1 LICSWA
7 ENDTPEDS
15 PPPGLADMSIRS
27 DGSGPTSHS
36 YDGAPRGG
44 ADGARKKSVA
54 GKKSDKNLEREKDR
68 RRDEEKDQ
76 LLARIGEPMT
86 AVLRIFAFRC

>member
-1 LICSWA
+1 
-7 ENDTPEDS
+7 
-15 PPPGLADMSIRS
+15 MSIRS

-36 YDGAPRGG
+36 HDGAPRGG
-44 ADGARKKSVA
+44 ADRARKKSVA